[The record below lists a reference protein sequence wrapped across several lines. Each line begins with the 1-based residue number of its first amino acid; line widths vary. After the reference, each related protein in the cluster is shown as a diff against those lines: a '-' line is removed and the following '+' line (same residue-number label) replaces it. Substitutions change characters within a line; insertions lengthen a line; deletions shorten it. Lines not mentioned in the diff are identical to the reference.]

1 MSHIIEDLIQIIK
14 NRKGTDVSK
23 SYTSSLLTKGLKE
36 CTNKMD
42 EEFDELKEA
51 IKNKKNIEHESA
63 DLLYHFLVTLESA
76 GINFNDVLNELEKR
90 KSKSGFDE
98 KNSR

>member
-14 NRKGTDVSK
+14 NRKGTDVSQ

-36 CTNKMD
+36 CIKKMD

-90 KSKSGFDE
+90 KGKSGFDE

>member
-1 MSHIIEDLIQIIK
+1 M
-14 NRKGTDVSK
+14 
-23 SYTSSLLTKGLKE
+23 TKGLKE
-36 CTNKMD
+36 CINKMD

-90 KSKSGFDE
+90 KGKSGFDE